1 MKRFKDFT
9 ETTTGSSSSMVPQW
23 LHKIAM
29 KPKLKNMVRMYLD
42 WRKKNPGKGRAGVQQ
57 AVKMMGLSPRDGNL
71 LVDTLNDM
79 VKKGQM
85 PKHLAVEEYKYEWGT
100 DAARKHAKKM
110 TPGQNENKDPNEY
123 DQEGEMAKTKLRTMI
138 DAAQELHDMLDDDEN
153 MPEWVQSKI
162 TKATDYIDTAR
173 DYCKS
178 KGMSEGTRGSTDA
191 PKGPESYEAQ
201 YKRRLV
207 KTTDPEHKK
216 KGFNWRIKGKKN
228 SSLTKKLYKNKPGQA
243 EFNKQ
248 MRRIAGHEFG

>member
-1 MKRFKDFT
+1 MKKFKDFT

-29 KPKLKNMVRMYLD
+29 KPKLKSMVRMYLD

-57 AVKMMGLSPRDGNL
+57 VVKMMGLSPRDGNL
-71 LVDTLNDM
+71 LMDTLNDM

-100 DAARKHAKKM
+100 DASTKHAKKM
-110 TPGQNENKDPNEY
+110 TPGEVE
-123 DQEGEMAKTKLRTMI
+123 EGM
-138 DAAQELHDMLDDDEN
+138 
-153 MPEWVQSKI
+153 
-162 TKATDYIDTAR
+162 
-173 DYCKS
+173 
-178 KGMSEGTRGSTDA
+178 RGSTDA

>member
-9 ETTTGSSSSMVPQW
+9 ETTTGTSSSMVPQW

-29 KPKLKNMVRMYLD
+29 KPKLKSMVRMYLD

-79 VKKGQM
+79 IKKGQM
-85 PKHLAVEEYKYEWGT
+85 PKHLAVENYLPDEGT
-100 DAARKHAKKM
+100 DNARKHAKKM
-110 TPGQNENKDPNEY
+110 TPGEVE
-123 DQEGEMAKTKLRTMI
+123 EGM
-138 DAAQELHDMLDDDEN
+138 
-153 MPEWVQSKI
+153 
-162 TKATDYIDTAR
+162 
-173 DYCKS
+173 
-178 KGMSEGTRGSTDA
+178 RGSTDA

>member
-1 MKRFKDFT
+1 MKRFKEFA
-9 ETTTGSSSSMVPQW
+9 ETTTGSSAMIPQW

-29 KPKLKNMVRMYLD
+29 KPKLKSMVRMYLD

-57 AVKMMGLSPRDGNL
+57 VVKMMGLSPRDGNL

-85 PKHLAVEEYKYEWGT
+85 PKHLSVEEYKYEWGT
-100 DAARKHAKKM
+100 DAATKHAKKM
-110 TPGQNENKDPNEY
+110 TPGEVE
-123 DQEGEMAKTKLRTMI
+123 EGM
-138 DAAQELHDMLDDDEN
+138 
-153 MPEWVQSKI
+153 
-162 TKATDYIDTAR
+162 
-173 DYCKS
+173 
-178 KGMSEGTRGSTDA
+178 RGSTDA